1 MTQNMTLFTQNLKS
15 FRIQKGFSQKQLAT
29 HLRIGLG
36 NIARYERG
44 EVMPK
49 LDIVIL
55 IAKTL
60 GISLDTLCGLNKG
73 IDTELEGL
81 VQQIQ
86 KLDNKERALVKA
98 ILEKFV

>member
-1 MTQNMTLFTQNLKS
+1 MNQNINDFTQNLKT
-15 FRIQKGFSQKQLAT
+15 FRMQKGFSQKQLAT
-29 HLRIGLG
+29 HLCIGIG

-55 IAKTL
+55 IVKTL
-60 GISLDTLCGLNKG
+60 EVSLDTLCGLSKG
-73 IDTELEGL
+73 TDTELEGL
-81 VQQIQ
+81 VQKVQ
-86 KLDNKERALVKA
+86 KLDTKERTLVKA